1 MDINSS
7 NVVGGSLQ
15 ISTGVIA
22 KIAKL
27 ATLEVEGVQAV
38 SAGSHSVRACSAQ

>member
-1 MDINSS
+1 MDITNS
-7 NVVGGSLQ
+7 NAVGGSLQ

-38 SAGSHSVRACSAQ
+38 SAAATA